1 MQKFSVRAI
10 VPVALL
16 LAVTVAC
23 SKSNSGS
30 GLSPSP
36 VSSSSTAPVA
46 PGASISGM
54 VVTGSTAAG
63 ASAGM
68 YSAMASAGRV
78 TVSVNG
84 TSISVTSDDNGNFV
98 LQNVPPGTVTLTITG
113 AGFSTQLTLP
123 SVSINDQLRIT
134 VRLSG
139 GSAELD
145 DQELESDGKVEIEG
159 QIGSTSGLS
168 SSGGTIVVG
177 RLNTAVLVN
186 GSTSITK
193 GGTAMKPND
202 LVVGARV
209 HVRASQSGSTLTAT
223 TIIVQQTSAPGSSS
237 GNGNSGK
244 DDSDSDD
251 DGEDESEVS
260 GVITDV
266 PVNGCPASS
275 SFTVGTTKVVTNAST
290 KFDNT
295 TCANLA
301 KGDSVSVEGAKQ
313 ANGSILA
320 KEVEKKNGGGSGS
333 GSSGSGSVSGTGTI
347 SGVSGTCPVVSFMM
361 NGGKVTTSSSTKYDD
376 GLSCGALASVPS
388 STKLTLDGTKQSDGS
403 ILAKE
408 IGKK

>member
-1 MQKFSVRAI
+1 MQTFTGRAI
-10 VPVALL
+10 VPFALL
-16 LAVTVAC
+16 LAVTTAC
-23 SKSNSGS
+23 SRSNNIGASA
-30 GLSPSP
+30 LSPTAPSATT
-36 VSSSSTAPVA
+36 STAP
-46 PGASISGM
+46 GANISG
-54 VVTGSTAAG
+54 VVVSGSTTSALA
-63 ASAGM
+63 AGM
-68 YSAMASAGRV
+68 YGAMSTAGRV
-78 TVSVNG
+78 TITVNG

-98 LQNVPPGTVTLTITG
+98 LQNVPAGVVTLTLSG
-113 AGFSTQLTLP
+113 PGFSSQLTLP
-123 SVSINDQLRIT
+123 SVNVNDQLRIT

-139 GSAELD
+139 SSAELD

-159 QIGSTSGLS
+159 QIGSTSSLS

-186 GSTSITK
+186 GSTGITK
-193 GGTAMKPND
+193 GGTVMKPND

-209 HVRASQSGSTLTAT
+209 HVRAVQSGSTLTAT
-223 TIIVQQTSAPGSSS
+223 TIIVQQTGTPGSSN

-244 DDSDSDD
+244 DDSDDD
-251 DGEDESEVS
+251 NEAELS
-260 GVITDV
+260 GVIVDV

-275 SFTVGTTKVVTNAST
+275 SFTVGTTRVVTNAST

-301 KGDSVSVEGAKQ
+301 KGDSVSVEGTKQ

-320 KEVEKKNGGGSGS
+320 TEVEKKNGGGSGS

-361 NGGKVTTSSSTKYDD
+361 NGGKVTTNSSTKYDD
-376 GLSCGALASVPS
+376 GLSCSALASVPS
-388 STKLTLDGTKQSDGS
+388 STKLRLDGTKQSDGS
-403 ILAKE
+403 VLATE

>member
-1 MQKFSVRAI
+1 MQKFSVRAF
-10 VPVALL
+10 VPFALL
-16 LAVTVAC
+16 LAMVTAC

-30 GLSPSP
+30 GMSPTGPSASP
-36 VSSSSTAPVA
+36 VTTAA

-54 VVTGSTAAG
+54 VVAGTAASAQS
-63 ASAGM
+63 ASLYVAQ
-68 YSAMASAGRV
+68 SSAGRV

-84 TSISVTSDDNGNFV
+84 TSISVTSDDSGNFV
-98 LQNVPPGTVTLTITG
+98 LQNVPAGSVTLTISG

-123 SVSINDQLRIT
+123 SVNVNDQLRIT
-134 VRLSG
+134 VRVSG
-139 GSAELD
+139 GSAQLD

-159 QIGSTSGLS
+159 QIGSISGLS

-193 GGTAMKPND
+193 GGTVMKPND

-209 HVRASQSGSTLTAT
+209 HVRAAQSGTTLTAT
-223 TIIVQQTSAPGSSS
+223 TIIVQQAGTPGSSN

-244 DDSDSDD
+244 DDDEDD
-251 DGEDESEVS
+251 EDDEAEIS
-260 GVITDV
+260 GVIADV
-266 PVNGCPASS
+266 PAGGCPASN

-320 KEVEKKNGGGSGS
+320 TEVEKKNGGGSGS
-333 GSSGSGSVSGTGTI
+333 GSSGSGSGSASGTI
-347 SGVSGTCPVVSFMM
+347 SGVSGTCPVVTFSL
-361 NGGKVTTSSSTKYDD
+361 NGGKVTTNAGTKYGD
-376 GLSCGALASVPS
+376 GLSCGALWSLPS
-388 STKLTLDGTKQSDGS
+388 STKVTVRGAKQSDGS
-403 ILAKE
+403 VLASE
-408 IGKK
+408 VGKK